1 MTFDEIAPR
10 YDEVWT
16 RSPIGRLQRDA
27 VWRRLDDL
35 FHPGEKLLD
44 LGCGTGEDALHFMS
58 RGMQVSGIDASPEMV
73 RIARGRGVDANVV
86 TIEDL
91 DRVPGCFDSVISNFG
106 AMNCVEHLD
115 MVAGSLARLMR
126 PGGHLAICVMG
137 RFCLWESAWY
147 TLRAQPRKAVRR
159 WSRGGRS
166 LGVPVF
172 YPTVRRLKIVFAP
185 YFELLDW
192 SGVGIAVPP
201 SYVKGLSSRLVT
213 RLARLDRRIEHL
225 SPWRAFSDH
234 RLLIFRRSAL

>member
-86 TIEDL
+86 D
-91 DRVPGCFDSVISNFG
+91 D
-106 AMNCVEHLD
+106 
-115 MVAGSLARLMR
+115 
-126 PGGHLAICVMG
+126 
-137 RFCLWESAWY
+137 
-147 TLRAQPRKAVRR
+147 
-159 WSRGGRS
+159 
-166 LGVPVF
+166 
-172 YPTVRRLKIVFAP
+172 
-185 YFELLDW
+185 
-192 SGVGIAVPP
+192 
-201 SYVKGLSSRLVT
+201 
-213 RLARLDRRIEHL
+213 
-225 SPWRAFSDH
+225 
-234 RLLIFRRSAL
+234 